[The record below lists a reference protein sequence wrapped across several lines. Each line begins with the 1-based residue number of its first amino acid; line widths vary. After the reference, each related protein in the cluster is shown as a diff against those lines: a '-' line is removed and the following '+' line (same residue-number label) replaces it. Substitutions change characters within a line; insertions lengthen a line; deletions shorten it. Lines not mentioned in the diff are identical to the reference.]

1 VISRFEKT
9 LLVATVILTGATGLA
24 YAWMKYLLKRA
35 DPFSVVN
42 HPWQPLLLSA
52 HVLAAPALLF
62 ALGLITREHIVGKYR
77 DPKARKGRKTGILMA
92 WILLP
97 MASTG
102 YGLQVLTSRGPRQI
116 MGWAHLGIGIL
127 FLLLYGAH
135 ALLASPGKSRE
146 GVSPARRTAAP
157 AQTRRLKRQGDA
169 L

>member
-1 VISRFEKT
+1 MISRFERT
-9 LLVATVILTGATGLA
+9 LLVVTVVLTGATGLA
-24 YAWMKYLLKRA
+24 YAWMKYLLKSA

-77 DPKARKGRKTGILMA
+77 DPKARRGRKTGILMA
-92 WILLP
+92 WIRLP

-116 MGWAHLGIGIL
+116 MGWAHLGFGML

-135 ALLASPGKSRE
+135 AVLASPGKSKE
-146 GVSPARRTAAP
+146 GVSRARRPTTP
-157 AQTRRLKRQGDA
+157 VPTRRLKRQGDV

>member
-1 VISRFEKT
+1 MISRFEKA
-9 LLVATVILTGATGLA
+9 LLVVTVILTGATGLG
-24 YAWMKYLLKRA
+24 YACMKYLLKSS

-77 DPKARKGRKTGILMA
+77 DPKARRGRKTGILMA

-116 MGWAHLGIGIL
+116 MGWAHLGIGTL

-146 GVSPARRTAAP
+146 RVPRPRRPAAP
-157 AQTRRLKRQGDA
+157 VPTRRLKRQGDV